1 MQKTDNESKRQC
13 STCAKRFE
21 CPFFM
26 KGREEWVCLSYKAAD
41 ERAKLLG
48 RVGDADAELVGTS
61 VKSRNVLLELPDD
74 MVA

>member
-13 STCAKRFE
+13 STCGKRFE

-41 ERAKLLG
+41 VQEK
-48 RVGDADAELVGTS
+48 EKT
-61 VKSRNVLLELPDD
+61 
-74 MVA
+74 